1 VALKAVEVLRKLDRL
16 MSLDVVLRESVERLT
31 SDIAALSNRVT
42 RLEAREGVLI
52 AEAKGAAAAA
62 AGATTAANMADLARR
77 VGVLEER
84 SRHPRLPLGRSDG
97 E

>member
-1 VALKAVEVLRKLDRL
+1 MALKAVEVLRKLDRL

-62 AGATTAANMADLARR
+62 GATTAANMADLARR